1 MAGLPALL
9 PLLPLGAGSALVAA
23 ALPLSA
29 PLHPTTGIVPLTAP
43 PPLSDPAP
51 SVNPAWVPSGTH
63 LALPRQAAGD
73 ALVINKLPQ
82 QARWQIEGGELWLPL
97 EVLEG
102 QLGVNRRATPDG
114 DVVLEWYGQR
124 LVVPAGRTR
133 SLADEVA
140 VPVSALLEPLGVE
153 AAVRG
158 PALALMLPARS
169 LLGIRS
175 RDLGN
180 GGRRV
185 VFDLGGPSLLRSG
198 DGQIL
203 VGTSTSPFQ
212 RQQLEELGLAPRQQG
227 DWLALRTEG
236 QRLTLDGPWRLVL
249 DLQGGGGSG
258 GSDGSSTDPNG
269 TANKRLGSDP
279 RLARLMGQ
287 GLAIERRVIAG
298 ASGPVLIH
306 SVRLDPA
313 SVPLELRPLNRPDG
327 MQGLSSLTQ
336 LARGEAALIAINGG
350 YFNRVNRL
358 PLGALRDGG
367 VWLSGPIL
375 NRGAI
380 GWQAGGL
387 PSFGRLSLEESVE
400 DNQGRRWPLVSLN
413 SGYVQKGLA
422 RYTSAWGRSYTPIS
436 GQEMAVLLRDGRLV
450 LRFEPGTLAGGV
462 PLRPGDEL
470 LVARGGL
477 LLPWQPGETLR
488 LRSRPTDPLGLN
500 PYVIGG
506 GPLLLQGGQLVL
518 NGSAEGF
525 SPGFLGQ
532 GAPRTVIASDGHQ
545 LWLLTLQGLG
555 NAGPTLMETALL
567 LQQQGVR
574 DALNLDGGSSTG
586 LVLAQEH
593 VVKGRGVAAAVH
605 NGLGLVP
612 RSEQSGA
619 GSSNRGELLAGP

>member
-9 PLLPLGAGSALVAA
+9 PLLPLGAGSALLAA
-23 ALPLSA
+23 AVPLSA
-29 PLHPTTGIVPLTAP
+29 PPPAPLPARSPLT
-43 PPLSDPAP
+43 SQ
-51 SVNPAWVPSGTH
+51 AWATSTTP

-73 ALVINKLPQ
+73 VMRINGLRQ
-82 QARWQIEGGELWLPL
+82 QARWQIEAGELWLPL

-102 QLGVNRRATPDG
+102 QLGVARRSDSTGAM
-114 DVVLEWYGQR
+114 VLEWFGQR
-124 LVVPAGRTR
+124 LVVPAGRER

-140 VPVSALLEPLGVE
+140 VPALGLLQPLGVA

-158 PALALMLPARS
+158 TALELNLPAGP
-169 LLGIRS
+169 LLGVRS

-185 VFDLGGPSLLRSG
+185 VLDLAGPSLLRSG

-203 VGTSTSPFQ
+203 VGASASPLQ
-212 RQQLEELGLAPRQQG
+212 KQQLAKLGLAPRQQG
-227 DWLALRTEG
+227 DWLALQGDGR
-236 QRLTLDGPWRLVL
+236 RLTLDAPWRLVL
-249 DLQGGGGSG
+249 DLPGGGSG
-258 GSDGSSTDPNG
+258 PGSTTENANGSGSDPNG
-269 TANKRLGSDP
+269 TGNRPLGADP
-279 RLARLMGQ
+279 RLAQLMGQ
-287 GLAIERRVIAG
+287 GLAIERRMAAG
-298 ASGPVLIH
+298 GSGPVLIH
-306 SVRLDPA
+306 SVRLDPT

-327 MQGLSSLTQ
+327 MQGLTSLTQ

-380 GWQAGGL
+380 GWQAGVL

-400 DNQGRRWPLVSLN
+400 DGLGRRWPLASLN

-436 GQEMAVLLRDGRLV
+436 GQEMAVLLRDGRVV
-450 LRFEPGTLAGGV
+450 LRFEPGALAGGV

-532 GAPRTVIASDGHQ
+532 GAPRTVIASDGRQ
-545 LWLLTLQGLG
+545 LWLLTLQGVG

-567 LQQQGVR
+567 LKQQGLR

-586 LVLAQEH
+586 LVLGQEH
-593 VVKGRGVAAAVH
+593 MVKGRGVAAAVH

-612 RSEQSGA
+612 RGGDLSSA
-619 GSSNRGELLAGP
+619 GSASGELLAGP